1 MTQSTADFEGAGRSL
16 RAFAANPALRTAF
29 GPPDSSLR
37 TLFGPAARRFVA
49 AATEDEVVDR
59 IATLTGKGYRVS
71 VEAVGEEITDPAEIE
86 AVVTGYISLLRR
98 VPVPVQLGFDLS
110 AVGLLR
116 SAGQTLDNTARI
128 LEVAAEHDSAV
139 VISMER
145 AEFVNDILGVFGKLA
160 GHHDNVGITVQAHLH
175 RTADDLPAIAAT
187 GAKVRLVKGV
197 YAEPADVALP
207 RGPELDARYLDLAA
221 RFADAG
227 TRLALATHDAA
238 LLDRARTGGLLGRV
252 DEIEML
258 HGVQPELLRAH
269 REGGMA
275 CRVYLTYGDNWWLH
289 LLHRIAEHPP
299 TVITALADLAD
310 PDRVVFG
317 AQY

>member
-1 MTQSTADFEGAGRSL
+1 MTRSTADFEGAGRSL
-16 RAFAANPALRTAF
+16 RAFAASPALRTAF

-37 TLFGPAARRFVA
+37 ALFGPAARRFVA

-59 IATLTGKGYRVS
+59 VATLTGKGYRVS

-116 SAGQTLDNTARI
+116 SAGQALDNTARI

-145 AEFVNDILGVFGKLA
+145 AEFVDDILGVFGKLA
-160 GHHDNVGITVQAHLH
+160 GDHDNVGITVQAHLH

-221 RFADAG
+221 RFADTG

-258 HGVQPELLRAH
+258 HGVEPELLRAH
-269 REGGMA
+269 REGGTA

-299 TVITALADLAD
+299 AIITALADLAD